1 MLIKFR
7 KSADNIFVKI
17 LLGLIALSFVGI
29 GASSFLSGNRSGDIV
44 TFSKTESIPVETF
57 LAVKAK
63 EIEVLQ
69 RENNINL
76 TEEQIKALNLD
87 NQIITS
93 LINESM
99 ISYLAKIY
107 DLEIS
112 DETVISFVKKIP
124 YFKNKNG
131 NFDLKLFKAAF
142 HNSQRM
148 EDEYLENLKKS
159 LIKNSLLDIFMQ
171 SFQPPKIMINNMINY
186 MAETK
191 YFDIVSIDL
200 ANKKNVTSVEK
211 PDSKELED
219 FYKNNESN
227 FVLPELRSF
236 DYITID
242 KDFFA
247 KKLDL
252 GEKETQAYYEANKN
266 EFDNKPYSV
275 VKEEIREILQTT
287 KLEDLI
293 TQFSKSLEEE
303 VASGLTLKEI
313 AAKHGIKVSNM
324 KPISKDVLV
333 EDSNLNISEI
343 ADSVFEMLEG
353 EVSYPLEL
361 SNQNKIVLGELV
373 KITPSR
379 KQEFEEVKD
388 QISSILQAKAI
399 AGENI
404 KILEQVQKNYQEKKV
419 NLELLKN
426 KGIVVES
433 NKSMTRADFG
443 MKEQM
448 NPELAYLI
456 FKTEKGQ
463 ITSLVKDG
471 NKAYF
476 AFIKDN
482 KIDLNK
488 AKKIKEKSLIQIQN
502 TIKEGI
508 MQELIGYL
516 AEQND
521 VKVKM

>member
-1 MLIKFR
+1 
-7 KSADNIFVKI
+7 
-17 LLGLIALSFVGI
+17 
-29 GASSFLSGNRSGDIV
+29 
-44 TFSKTESIPVETF
+44 
-57 LAVKAK
+57 
-63 EIEVLQ
+63 
-69 RENNINL
+69 
-76 TEEQIKALNLD
+76 
-87 NQIITS
+87 
-93 LINESM
+93 
-99 ISYLAKIY
+99 
-107 DLEIS
+107 
-112 DETVISFVKKIP
+112 
-124 YFKNKNG
+124 
-131 NFDLKLFKAAF
+131 
-142 HNSQRM
+142 
-148 EDEYLENLKKS
+148 
-159 LIKNSLLDIFMQ
+159 
-171 SFQPPKIMINNMINY
+171 
-186 MAETK
+186 
-191 YFDIVSIDL
+191 
-200 ANKKNVTSVEK
+200 
-211 PDSKELED
+211 
-219 FYKNNESN
+219 
-227 FVLPELRSF
+227 
-236 DYITID
+236 
-242 KDFFA
+242 
-247 KKLDL
+247 
-252 GEKETQAYYEANKN
+252 
-266 EFDNKPYSV
+266 
-275 VKEEIREILQTT
+275 
-287 KLEDLI
+287 
-293 TQFSKSLEEE
+293 
-303 VASGLTLKEI
+303 
-313 AAKHGIKVSNM
+313 M

>member
-7 KSADNIFVKI
+7 KSADNIFVRI

-29 GASSFLSGNRSGDIV
+29 GASSFLSGNKSGDIV

-57 LAVKAK
+57 LAIKAK
-63 EIEVLQ
+63 EIEILQ

-87 NQIITS
+87 NHIITS

-107 DLEIS
+107 DLDIS
-112 DETVISFVKKIP
+112 DETVIGFVKTIP

-171 SFQPPKIMINNMINY
+171 TFQPPKVMINNMVNY
-186 MAETK
+186 MSETK

-200 ANKKNVTSVEK
+200 ANKKNVALVMK
-211 PDSKELED
+211 PDNKELED
-219 FYKNNESN
+219 FYKNNEN
-227 FVLPELRSF
+227 DFVLPELRSF
-236 DYITID
+236 DYITIN
-242 KDFFA
+242 KDFFD
-247 KKLDL
+247 KKIDL
-252 GEKETQAYYEANKN
+252 GEREIQAYYESNEN
-266 EFDNKPYSV
+266 EFNNKPYSA
-275 VKEEIREILQTT
+275 VKEEIREILQNI

-293 TQFSKSLEEE
+293 AQFSKSLEEE
-303 VASGLTLKEI
+303 VAAGLTLKDI
-313 AAKHGIKVSNM
+313 AVKHGIKISNM
-324 KPISKDVLV
+324 KPISKDALG
-333 EDSNLNISEI
+333 EDSNINISEI
-343 ADSVFEMLEG
+343 ADSVFEMMEG

-361 SNQNKIVLGELV
+361 SNQNKIVLVELV

-379 KQEFEEVKD
+379 KQQFEEVKD

-399 AGENI
+399 ADENI
-404 KILEQVQKNYQEKKV
+404 KILEQIQKDYQEKKV
-419 NLELLKN
+419 DLGLLKN
-426 KGIVVES
+426 KGVLVES
-433 NKSMTRADFG
+433 NKSMTRADFDK
-443 MKEQM
+443 KEKM
-448 NPELAYLI
+448 NPELTYLI

-463 ITSLVKDG
+463 TTGLVKDDK
-471 NKAYF
+471 KAYF
-476 AFIKDN
+476 AFIKDD
-482 KIDLNK
+482 KINLDK
-488 AKKIKEKSLIQIQN
+488 AKKINHESLMQIKN
-502 TIKEGI
+502 TIREGI